1 MPENALEDTMTT
13 PTTYLMLLWGDP
25 DALLDPRAAYAAHER
40 FEADC
45 AAQGH
50 EVLLAKELADAATAR
65 TLTVGGRLTDGPYAE
80 TTEQLGGLY
89 RIRTADPEGLLRLAA
104 PLVTHDGGTLEL
116 RPEVLHDDGAAHD
129 GTTPGDA
136 PLHLVLLR
144 GDPAGA
150 FDLDAVFAAH
160 DAFVTACEQQGHRV
174 VGGEELGPHTAA
186 RLVRTTPAGQPVLCD
201 GPYTETTEQL
211 GGYYLVRT
219 DDPDALLRLAA
230 PLVEAEGRGTVEV
243 RGMVHDGVPVAG

>member
-1 MPENALEDTMTT
+1 MTT

-25 DALLDPRAAYAAHER
+25 GALLDPAAAYAAHER

-45 AAQGH
+45 AAHGH
-50 EVLLAKELADAATAR
+50 DVLLAKELADAASAR
-65 TLTVGGRLTDGPYAE
+65 VRAVGGAPSDGPFAE

-89 RIRTADPEGLLRLAA
+89 RVRTADPDGLLRLAA

-116 RPEVLHDDGAAHD
+116 RPEVLHDDGPHD
-129 GTTPGDA
+129 EGTAGPDAGTSDA
-136 PLHLVLLR
+136 PLHVVLLR

-150 FDLDAVFAAH
+150 FDLGEVFAAH
-160 DAFVTACEQQGHRV
+160 DRFVAACAEQGHTV

-186 RLVRTTPAGQPVLCD
+186 RLVRPGADGRPVLCD
-201 GPYTETTEQL
+201 GPYTEATEQL

-219 DDPDALLRLAA
+219 ADPDALLRLAL
-230 PLVEAEGRGTVEV
+230 PLVEAEGRGSVEV
-243 RGMVHDGVPVAG
+243 RGTAHDGVTVAG